1 MQVTSTIFLSP
12 MVLHKSWIFELK
24 SQVESK
30 YNFVIVKIDSV
41 DSPRCADFVRMIS
54 HKNIKNMVEKWYSKY
69 SNKFGLKLIT
79 KKPKMENEM
88 FVQSIVVNHPTFDT
102 KFTTSCVY
110 IVLTATATC
119 SQ

>member
-30 YNFVIVKIDSV
+30 YNFVIVKIDSL
-41 DSPRCADFVRMIS
+41 DSPRCAKFVWMIS

-69 SNKFGLKLIT
+69 LNKFGL
-79 KKPKMENEM
+79 
-88 FVQSIVVNHPTFDT
+88 
-102 KFTTSCVY
+102 
-110 IVLTATATC
+110 TA
-119 SQ
+119 